1 MKKTFAS
8 TILIFL
14 ASLSFSLAQTPL
26 TSVPFE
32 LYGDHVFIKIKVN
45 NSRDLDFIFD
55 TGDGLTVLNIETAK
69 ELNMLS
75 GSDAKKTSA
84 EGEISGKLLKHQKI
98 EINNIELRDIEI
110 YETSLRH
117 LEMSIGRTIDGIIGY
132 DMLEN
137 YVVSMNFDKLSF
149 DLYDSKGYAYKGNGR
164 RLPINLTSYI
174 PHVSANVVLA
184 NGETVSGEFFVDTG
198 AKATIDFNT
207 PYVKKHGLTDK
218 IGESYIYL
226 VAGLGK
232 KEYEHHQGKAKSL
245 TFSGFQFD
253 DVPVGLSHAEH
264 GIQNNKKVT
273 GIFGSGLLRL
283 FNITYDYKNK
293 TMYWEKNDKYNVPFS
308 FNASGLELQ
317 LSKDMSKVLIHKV
330 FDNGPAE
337 GAGIMVDS
345 ELQELNGK
353 AAIEIG
359 LPELRRQLMEDGKTV
374 NIKVDGKSIDLTL
387 KSLI

>member
-1 MKKTFAS
+1 MKKTIGLMII
-8 TILIFL
+8 TIFTGITLC
-14 ASLSFSLAQTPL
+14 SAQSPL

-69 ELNMLS
+69 ELGMLS
-75 GSDAKKTSA
+75 GSDAKTSSA

-98 EINNIELRDIEI
+98 EINDQELKEIEI

-117 LEMSIGRTIDGIIGY
+117 LEMSIGRKIDGIIGY

-137 YVVSMNFDKLSF
+137 YVISMNFDNMTF
-149 DLYDSKGYAYKGNGR
+149 DLYNSSGYTYSGNGR
-164 RLPINLTSYI
+164 MLPINLTSFI
-174 PHVSANVVLA
+174 PHVHANVTLN
-184 NGETVSGEFFVDTG
+184 NGETLSGEFFVDTG
-198 AKATIDFNT
+198 AKAVIDFNT
-207 PYVKKHGLTDK
+207 PFVKKHGLTDK

-226 VAGLGK
+226 VAGLGN
-232 KEYEHHQGKAKSL
+232 KEYERHQGKSKSL

-253 DVPVGLSHAEH
+253 NVPVGLSHAEH
-264 GIQNNKKVT
+264 GIQNNKKIA

-283 FNITYDYKNK
+283 FNVTYNYAKK
-293 TMYWEKNDKYNVPFS
+293 EMYWEKNKKYNVSFG

-317 LSKDMSKVLIHKV
+317 LDKELNKVLIHKV
-330 FDNGPAE
+330 FDNSPA
-337 GAGIMVDS
+337 ADADIKINS
-345 ELQELNGK
+345 ELNEVNGRS
-353 AAIEIG
+353 AADIG
-359 LPELRRQLMEDGKTV
+359 LPELRKMLNESGNTV
-374 NIKVDGKSIDLTL
+374 KIKVDGKLIDLKL